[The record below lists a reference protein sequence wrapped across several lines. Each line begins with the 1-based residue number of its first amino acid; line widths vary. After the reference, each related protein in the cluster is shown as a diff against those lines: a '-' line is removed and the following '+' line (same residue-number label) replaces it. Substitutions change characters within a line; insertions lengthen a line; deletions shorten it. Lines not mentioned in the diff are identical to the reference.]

1 MGDCVGSISEGRLR
15 VVSSP
20 AALGQARPNAD
31 VDCLMNQHTDI
42 NEVRAFHARL
52 MAVASGSSDHR
63 LERIFESVPR
73 EAFLGS
79 GPWKIMVNNR
89 YVETPSADPV
99 YLYQNIL
106 VALDPA
112 KGINNGEPFLH
123 ARWIGAVAPKGGETV
138 VHIGEGSGYYT
149 ALLSMLALPNGRVH
163 AFEIEPALAHRAS
176 DNLAPFEGVSVV
188 QGDATELPLPDCDL
202 IYVNAGVVSP
212 PRSWLKALRPGGRIV
227 FPWRPSHELGIALI
241 MTRTEA
247 SFTVRLLGPAWF
259 IPCVGAS
266 DPASCVKTPT
276 LLQARSISTG
286 WLIEDRAPDDTAV
299 AVCRDVWFSDRS
311 G

>member
-1 MGDCVGSISEGRLR
+1 MVFCPS
-15 VVSSP
+15 
-20 AALGQARPNAD
+20 AFGQIREEAD
-31 VDCLMNQHTDI
+31 VERYMDQHT
-42 NEVRAFHARL
+42 NATEVRAFHARL
-52 MAVASGSSDHR
+52 MAVASGGDDHR
-63 LERIFESVPR
+63 LEHVFESVPR
-73 EAFLGS
+73 EAFLGV
-79 GPWKIMVNNR
+79 GPWKIRVNER

-99 YLYQNIL
+99 FIYQNVL
-106 VALDPA
+106 VALDAA

-123 ARWIGAVAPKGGETV
+123 ARWIGAVAPKSGETI
-138 VHIGEGSGYYT
+138 VHIGAGAGYYT

-163 AFEIEPALAHRAS
+163 AFEIEPALARRAS

-212 PRSWLKALRPGGRIV
+212 PSSWLKALRPGGRIV
-227 FPWRPSHELGIALI
+227 FPWRPTQQLGLALI
-241 MTRTEA
+241 MTRA
-247 SFTVRLLGPAWF
+247 GAGFTVRLLGPAWF

-266 DPASCVKTPT
+266 DPASCVKAPT
-276 LLQARSISTG
+276 MPKARSISAA

-299 AVCRDVWFSDRS
+299 AVCRNIWFSDKS